1 MLPSEQ
7 LCKGRQRQ
15 GAHLDTATGV
25 RPSRGTATFELRR
38 DLAKP
43 REPTPTELLRPGT
56 LHLTRILFRRGNR
69 AQTPEGCHVY
79 RLRSQVD
86 CFCFS
91 AVRRTTLRLIS
102 TTATTV
108 HAAWPSLERAAE
120 KQKRMIRWRRL
131 L

>member
-91 AVRRTTLRLIS
+91 APLFLL
-102 TTATTV
+102 
-108 HAAWPSLERAAE
+108 LERASGIGANDSLGTAKE
-120 KQKRMIRWRRL
+120 RG
-131 L
+131 